1 MFLLVMLPECRPPTR
16 DQHADIT
23 GGNARDLSDLTLFEP
38 LSGQQ
43 QDLPHLRRQLLQSPL
58 EQLLLFQMLM
68 EIHDLGPI
76 VIMLFP
82 L

>member
-1 MFLLVMLPECRPPTR
+1 
-16 DQHADIT
+16 
-23 GGNARDLSDLTLFEP
+23 
-38 LSGQQ
+38 
-43 QDLPHLRRQLLQSPL
+43 LLQSPL